1 MNWPARTICSF
12 GDCKL
17 KVLSGRVKYGES
29 IGVVSIKNRMILW
42 RLLAHV
48 LWNIIRRALCRL
60 FKRCRAWKWLLYAHN
75 NAVFTTLFWLRN
87 LCHMSKFIHHFCVCW
102 LSVKVIYST
111 GRVKMRLH
119 IAIGMQTRLQTGLQ
133 TGVSSVYTERLMCKP
148 VCQPI
153 VVTFTHDDWFAY
165 RYAYRFA
172 NPAVQS
178 SKHCLRIWPRP
189 LESLVTQCL
198 RRRNNSSCS
207 LQMED
212 A

>member
-1 MNWPARTICSF
+1 MDRILDSVYGYDFLNY
-12 GDCKL
+12 KL
-17 KVLSGRVKYGES
+17 LGFGES
-29 IGVVSIKNRMILW
+29 MRSIECPSGFIINRKCIHCLY
-42 RLLAHV
+42 LLLQLHV
-48 LWNIIRRALCRL
+48 
-60 FKRCRAWKWLLYAHN
+60 KW
-75 NAVFTTLFWLRN
+75 
-87 LCHMSKFIHHFCVCW
+87 
-102 LSVKVIYST
+102 
-111 GRVKMRLH
+111 RLH

-133 TGVSSVYTERLMCKP
+133 TGVSSVCTERLVCKP

-172 NPAVQS
+172 NPTFQT
-178 SKHCLRIWPRP
+178 LFTFWPRP